1 MFMFHFLGNEWAM
14 EDTQA
19 VIYFGLALSVLPS
32 FLCFLFDDDRAIGTG
47 SIPLRV
53 DVGLR

>member
-1 MFMFHFLGNEWAM
+1 MFHFLGNEWAM

>member
-1 MFMFHFLGNEWAM
+1 MFHFLGNEWAM

-47 SIPLRV
+47 SIPSE
-53 DVGLR
+53 